1 MNIPIEELTKF
12 QGEYEWYEK
21 HGDGYSIDLWKKY
34 NNDGIIYFVGHLHN
48 SFNVNEVDGI
58 LGDYIEDDET
68 LTNIEVVD
76 SAGCTRNEYTYYMI
90 LEIGKNTIFRS
101 QKLKY
106 DRDKFIRKKV
116 KNNLYEKNNSR

>member
-1 MNIPIEELTKF
+1 ME
-12 QGEYEWYEK
+12 
-21 HGDGYSIDLWKKY
+21 KY
-34 NNDGIIYFVGHLHN
+34 NNDGIIYFAGHLHN

-58 LGDYIEDDET
+58 LGDYMEDDET

-90 LEIGKNTIFRS
+90 LEIGKSTIFGR

-106 DRDKFIRKKV
+106 DRD
-116 KNNLYEKNNSR
+116 NL